1 MDNKKVMLY
10 INSALYSLWAILTAG
25 SAISIYLKGAA
36 YQAQGHPEAWIF
48 TREKAMEAFGTFAP
62 VLALAVVMTLICV
75 IKGIRDDS
83 QDKPVADPD
92 LISIYKAERETERD
106 VQAEAAKAKKLRAVK
121 ITVLIAAVIFVIAG
135 IRNGSMEDTLI
146 KAINICTECVGLG

>member
-1 MDNKKVMLY
+1 MLY

-83 QDKPVADPD
+83 QDKPVPDPD

>member
-1 MDNKKVMLY
+1 MDKRKILLY
-10 INSALYSLWAILTAG
+10 INSALYGLWAILTAG
-25 SAISIYLKGAA
+25 SAVSIYLEGTA

-62 VLALAVVMTLICV
+62 VLALAVAMTLICV

-106 VQAEAAKAKKLRAVK
+106 IQAEAAKAKKLRAVK

>member
-1 MDNKKVMLY
+1 MDRKKTLLY
-10 INSALYSLWAILTAG
+10 INSALYSLWAILMAG
-25 SAISIYLKGAA
+25 SAIRIYRDGAA

-48 TREKAMEAFGTFAP
+48 TREKAAEAFGTYVP
-62 VLALAVVMTLICV
+62 VLALAVVVTLICV
-75 IKGIRDDS
+75 IKGICDDS

-106 VQAEAAKAKKLRAVK
+106 IQAEASKAKRLRAVK
-121 ITVLIAAVIFVIAG
+121 IAVLVAAVIFVIAG
-135 IRNGSMEDTLI
+135 IFNGSMEDMLI

>member
-1 MDNKKVMLY
+1 MDKRRILLY
-10 INSALYSLWAILTAG
+10 INSALYGLWAILTAG
-25 SAISIYLKGAA
+25 SAISIYLKGSA

-48 TREKAMEAFGTFAP
+48 TREKAVEAFGTFVP
-62 VLALAVVMTLICV
+62 MLVLAVVVTLICV

-106 VQAEAAKAKKLRAVK
+106 IQAEASKAKRLRAVK
-121 ITVLIAAVIFVIAG
+121 TALLIIAVIFVIAG
-135 IRNGSMEDTLI
+135 IFNGSMEDMLI

>member
-1 MDNKKVMLY
+1 MDRKKTLLY
-10 INSALYSLWAILTAG
+10 INSALYSLWAILMAG
-25 SAISIYLKGAA
+25 SAIRIYRDGAA

-48 TREKAMEAFGTFAP
+48 TREKAMEAFGTFVP

-106 VQAEAAKAKKLRAVK
+106 VQAEAAKAKKLQVVK
-121 ITVLIAAVIFVIAG
+121 ITLLIAAVIFVIAG

>member
-1 MDNKKVMLY
+1 MENKKVMLY

>member
-106 VQAEAAKAKKLRAVK
+106 IQAEAAKAKKLRAVK
-121 ITVLIAAVIFVIAG
+121 IAVLIAAVIFVIAG

>member
-1 MDNKKVMLY
+1 MDKRKILLY
-10 INSALYSLWAILTAG
+10 INSALYGLWAILTAG
-25 SAISIYLKGAA
+25 SAVSIYLEGTA

-106 VQAEAAKAKKLRAVK
+106 VQAEAAKAKKLQVVK
-121 ITVLIAAVIFVIAG
+121 ITLLIAAVIFVIAG

>member
-36 YQAQGHPEAWIF
+36 YQAEGHPEAWIF
-48 TREKAMEAFGTFAP
+48 TREKAAEAFGTYVP
-62 VLALAVVMTLICV
+62 LLALAVVVTLICV
-75 IKGIRDDS
+75 IKGICDDS

-106 VQAEAAKAKKLRAVK
+106 VQAEAAKAKKLQVVK
-121 ITVLIAAVIFVIAG
+121 ITLLIAAVIFVIAG

>member
-1 MDNKKVMLY
+1 MDNKKIMLY

-48 TREKAMEAFGTFAP
+48 TREKAMEAFGTFVP

-106 VQAEAAKAKKLRAVK
+106 VQAEAAKAKKLQVVK
-121 ITVLIAAVIFVIAG
+121 ITLLIAAVIFVIAG

>member
-48 TREKAMEAFGTFAP
+48 TREKAMEAFGTFVP

-106 VQAEAAKAKKLRAVK
+106 VQAEAAKAKKLQVVK
-121 ITVLIAAVIFVIAG
+121 ITLLIAAVIFVIAG

>member
-1 MDNKKVMLY
+1 MDNKKIMLY

-48 TREKAMEAFGTFAP
+48 TREKAMEAFGTFVP

-106 VQAEAAKAKKLRAVK
+106 VQAEAAKAKKLQVVK
-121 ITVLIAAVIFVIAG
+121 ITLLIAAVIFVIAG

-146 KAINICTECVGLG
+146 KAINNCTECVGLG

>member
-1 MDNKKVMLY
+1 MDKRKLILY
-10 INSALYSLWAILTAG
+10 INSALYGLWAILTAG
-25 SAISIYLKGAA
+25 SAISIYLEGSA

-48 TREKAMEAFGTFAP
+48 TREKAAEAFGTFVP
-62 VLALAVVMTLICV
+62 LLALAVVVTLICV
-75 IKGIRDDS
+75 IKGICDDG

-106 VQAEAAKAKKLRAVK
+106 IQAEASKTKRLRAVK
-121 ITVLIAAVIFVIAG
+121 TALLIIAVIFVIAG
-135 IRNGSMEDTLI
+135 IFNGSMEDMLI

>member
-25 SAISIYLKGAA
+25 SAVSIYLEGTA

-62 VLALAVVMTLICV
+62 VLALAVVMTLICA

-106 VQAEAAKAKKLRAVK
+106 IQAEASKAKRLRAVK
-121 ITVLIAAVIFVIAG
+121 IAVLVAAVIFVIAG

>member
-25 SAISIYLKGAA
+25 SAISVYLKGAA

-62 VLALAVVMTLICV
+62 VLVLAVAVTLFCV
-75 IKGIRDDS
+75 VKGIRDDS

-92 LISIYKAERETERD
+92 LISIYKAERD
-106 VQAEAAKAKKLRAVK
+106 IQAEAAKTKKLRTVQ
-121 ITVLIAAVIFVIAG
+121 ITVLIAAVIFVIVG
-135 IRNGSMEDTLI
+135 IRNGSIEDTLI
-146 KAINICTECVGLG
+146 KAVNICTECVGLG

>member
-62 VLALAVVMTLICV
+62 VLTLAVVMTLICV

-106 VQAEAAKAKKLRAVK
+106 VQAEAAKAKKLQVVK
-121 ITVLIAAVIFVIAG
+121 ITLLIAAVIFVIAG

>member
-1 MDNKKVMLY
+1 MDNKKIMLY

-92 LISIYKAERETERD
+92 LISVYKAERETERD

>member
-1 MDNKKVMLY
+1 MDKRKILLY
-10 INSALYSLWAILTAG
+10 INSTLYGLWAMLTSV
-25 SAISIYLKGAA
+25 SAVNIYREGVA

-48 TREKAMEAFGTFAP
+48 TREKAMEAFGAYAP
-62 VLALAVVMTLICV
+62 FLALAVVVTLICV
-75 IKGIRDDS
+75 IKGICDDS

-106 VQAEAAKAKKLRAVK
+106 IQAEASKAKRLRAVK
-121 ITVLIAAVIFVIAG
+121 IAVLVAAVIFVIAG
-135 IRNGSMEDTLI
+135 IFNGSMEDMLI

>member
-48 TREKAMEAFGTFAP
+48 TREKAMEAFGTFVP

-106 VQAEAAKAKKLRAVK
+106 VQAEAAKAKKLHIVK
-121 ITVLIAAVIFVIAG
+121 IAVLIAAVIFVIAG

>member
-1 MDNKKVMLY
+1 MDKRKILLY
-10 INSALYSLWAILTAG
+10 INSALYGLWAILTAG
-25 SAISIYLKGAA
+25 SAISIYLKGSA

-48 TREKAMEAFGTFAP
+48 TREKAVEAFGTFVP
-62 VLALAVVMTLICV
+62 MLVLAVVVTLICV

-106 VQAEAAKAKKLRAVK
+106 IQAEASKAKRLHAVK
-121 ITVLIAAVIFVIAG
+121 TALLIIAVIFVIAG
-135 IRNGSMEDTLI
+135 IFNGSMEDMLI

>member
-1 MDNKKVMLY
+1 MDNKKIMLY
-10 INSALYSLWAILTAG
+10 INSALYSLWAILTAC
-25 SAISIYLKGAA
+25 SAVSIYLKGAA
-36 YQAQGHPEAWIF
+36 YQAQEHPEAWIF

-62 VLALAVVMTLICV
+62 VLVLAVAVTLFCV
-75 IKGIRDDS
+75 VKGIRDDS

-106 VQAEAAKAKKLRAVK
+106 IQAEAAKTKKLRTVQ

-135 IRNGSMEDTLI
+135 IFNGSMEDMLI

>member
-1 MDNKKVMLY
+1 MDNKKIMLY

-106 VQAEAAKAKKLRAVK
+106 VQAEAAKAKKLQVVK
-121 ITVLIAAVIFVIAG
+121 ITLLIAAVIFVIAG

>member
-1 MDNKKVMLY
+1 MDKRKILLY
-10 INSALYSLWAILTAG
+10 INSALYGLWAILTAG
-25 SAISIYLKGAA
+25 SAVSIYLEGTA

-62 VLALAVVMTLICV
+62 VLALAVAMTLICG
-75 IKGIRDDS
+75 IKGICDDS

-106 VQAEAAKAKKLRAVK
+106 IQAEASKAKRLRAVK
-121 ITVLIAAVIFVIAG
+121 IAVLVAAVIFVIAG
-135 IRNGSMEDTLI
+135 IFNGSMEDMLI